1 MGIIVAA
8 SLNPEKAVQDRVRVL
23 SANGICQGLR
33 ATDYKDPPKIL
44 CADGIYLSV
53 TEKFQRGQLKDLSR
67 ALKSSNHDAGVVIV
81 YE

>member
-53 TEKFQRGQLKDLSR
+53 TEKFQRGQLK
-67 ALKSSNHDAGVVIV
+67 ASSHDAGVVIV